1 MSGRLRDSP
10 KHTAYAFGELR
21 GSKAREAELELAEME
36 HGDELIDD
44 LIETADLLKH
54 GFKAE
59 PELFLT
65 SEQRETILSGKAE
78 MVSEPVPTTPE
89 VSDGAADLA
98 DAVLRRGRYAKRRYL
113 KIGAAAAAVASALLA
128 GALIDFSQPPA
139 QVAGVQPPVEPVGAA
154 VDVLAPAVA
163 GAAAPKLQEDGVAAA
178 DAITAD
184 DVESA
189 VAVESEAI
197 TFFEEVALPSPPEFG
212 FTAPVT
218 LPLGGDSSVK
228 KLAPIPATG
237 RPARLEVMDGSSGG
251 GMVSPYASPLS
262 TFPLSADPSVYA
274 NIRQFITRYNHL
286 PPWELVSVADMVN
299 YFPYDNEAPTWDS
312 KHPISVTTEIGECP
326 WAPER
331 RLVRVALKA
340 RPAAS
345 SGSPR
350 NVVILVDTSKSML
363 VSRKLPMAGDAI
375 DALLDGLPAGSLVS
389 IVPFGEAYHYV
400 FRPAPATDKRR
411 IKAALTALASGV
423 GDADSRRTLKS
434 AVGLASRIFG
444 TRPLDAAVVIT
455 DSVGP
460 RLTPNVHGHEKMLD
474 FTQAIAPLRERTREG
489 MAVFGVGNEML
500 SFPQLMGEVV
510 RKYRFFYC
518 GSLAEAE
525 RAFGSLAQGQVGK
538 PVARAVRAE
547 VEFNPETV
555 RAYRLV
561 GTAGSRPGDKF
572 DLDKEFELQPGQ
584 EVTAFYEII
593 QASPSKLMASGSG
606 KKGKRSLR
614 YTDYAAPSRDTK
626 EQRWDELM
634 AMTISYGRLGKQRPG
649 RVEALVHDEAL
660 PVGHTSE
667 SFRFGAAVAGF
678 GMLVGGYD
686 HRGDLN
692 LNLVLE
698 LANSA
703 VGEDPL
709 GLRGEFIS
717 LVGVAGTLGR

>member
-1 MSGRLRDSP
+1 MPGRLRDNP

-21 GSKAREAELELAEME
+21 GSKAREAELELAQME
-36 HGDELIDD
+36 GGDELIDD

-54 GFKAE
+54 GFKEE
-59 PELFLT
+59 PDLFLT
-65 SEQRETILSGKAE
+65 SEQRKRILSGKAKAT
-78 MVSEPVPTTPE
+78 STPAPE
-89 VSDGAADLA
+89 ISKMPEGAADLA
-98 DAVLRRGRYAKRRYL
+98 DAVLRRGRYSKLRRL
-113 KIGAAAAAVASALLA
+113 KIASAAAAVVSASAITGYVINA
-128 GALIDFSQPPA
+128 SQKPTQIAEARLP
-139 QVAGVQPPVEPVGAA
+139 VQPEQPAAELIQKVASTVVAPGEQGGEIAEAAIPSPVISP
-154 VDVLAPAVA
+154 
-163 GAAAPKLQEDGVAAA
+163 ED
-178 DAITAD
+178 
-184 DVESA
+184 
-189 VAVESEAI
+189 EAI
-197 TFFEEVALPSPPEFG
+197 TFFEEVALPDPPVFG
-212 FTAPVT
+212 FSAPVT

-228 KLAPIPATG
+228 KLAPIPSTG
-237 RPARLEVMDGSSGG
+237 RPARLEGLEEASGG
-251 GMVSPYASPLS
+251 GLVSPYASPLS

-299 YFPYDNEAPTWDS
+299 YFPYDYKAPTWDS
-312 KHPISVTTEIGECP
+312 KHPVSVTTEIGVCP

-350 NVVILVDTSKSML
+350 NVVILVDTSKPML
-363 VSRKLPMAGDAI
+363 ASRKLPMAEDAI

-389 IVPFGEAYHYV
+389 IVPFGEAFHYV

-444 TRPLDAAVVIT
+444 TRPLDTAVVIT

-460 RLTPNVHGHEKMLD
+460 RLTPNVNGQEKMLD
-474 FTQAIAPLRERTREG
+474 FTRAIAPLRERTREG
-489 MAVFGVGNEML
+489 VAVFGVGNEML

-510 RKYRFFYC
+510 REYRFFHC
-518 GSLAEAE
+518 GSLAEAQ
-525 RAFGSLAQGQVGK
+525 RAFGSLAMGQVGK

-561 GTAGSRPGDKF
+561 GTSGSRPGDKF

-593 QASPSKLMASGSG
+593 QASPKPIMASNGR
-606 KKGKRSLR
+606 KRNLR
-614 YTDYAAPSRDTK
+614 YNELAAPSRDTP
-626 EQRWDELM
+626 ERWDELM

-649 RVEALVHDEAL
+649 RVEAVVHDEAV
-660 PVGHTSE
+660 PVAYTSE

-692 LNLVLE
+692 LSLVLE

-709 GLRGEFIS
+709 GLRGEFIA
-717 LVGVAGTLGR
+717 LVDIAGTLGR

>member
-1 MSGRLRDSP
+1 MPGRLRDKP

-36 HGDELIDD
+36 GGDALIDD

-54 GFKAE
+54 GFKEE

-65 SEQRETILSGKAE
+65 SEQRERILSGKGRIAATPAPIVE
-78 MVSEPVPTTPE
+78 EVPE
-89 VSDGAADLA
+89 GAADLA
-98 DAVLRRGRYAKRRYL
+98 DAVLRRGRYARFRSL
-113 KIGAAAAAVASALLA
+113 KIAAAAAV
-128 GALIDFSQPPA
+128 
-139 QVAGVQPPVEPVGAA
+139 VV
-154 VDVLAPAVA
+154 
-163 GAAAPKLQEDGVAAA
+163 
-178 DAITAD
+178 
-184 DVESA
+184 SA
-189 VAVESEAI
+189 VAVGSVAVVSDRAPEVVAVKVPVPLIAAKVEVSRPVVVDVVAASDEEVSVPEILDATSVVASKSEA
-197 TFFEEVALPSPPEFG
+197 TSFFEEAVSPEPPEFG
-212 FTAPVT
+212 FSAPVT
-218 LPLGGDSSVK
+218 LPLGGDSSVR
-228 KLAPIPATG
+228 KLAPIPSTG
-237 RPARLEVMDGSSGG
+237 RSARLASVDEASGG
-251 GMVSPYASPLS
+251 GLVSPYASPLS
-262 TFPLSADPSVYA
+262 TFPLSSDPSVYA
-274 NIRQFITRYNHL
+274 NIRQFITRYNYL

-299 YFPYDNEAPTWDS
+299 YFPYNYEAPTWDS

-331 RLVRVALKA
+331 RLVRVAIKA
-340 RPAAS
+340 RPAS
-345 SGSPR
+345 GSGSPR
-350 NVVILVDTSKSML
+350 NVVILVDTSKPML
-363 VSRKLPMAGDAI
+363 ASRKLPMAEDAI
-375 DALLDGLPAGSLVS
+375 DALLDALPSGSLVS

-423 GDADSRRTLKS
+423 GDADARRTLKS

-460 RLTPNVHGHEKMLD
+460 RLTPNVYGKEKMLD
-474 FTQAIAPLRERTREG
+474 FTRAIAPLRERTREG
-489 MAVFGVGNEML
+489 VAVFGVGNEML

-510 RKYRFFYC
+510 RKYRFFHC
-518 GSLAEAE
+518 GSLAEAQ
-525 RAFGSLAQGQVGK
+525 RAFGALAQGQVGK
-538 PVARAVRAE
+538 PVARGVRAE

-561 GTAGSRPGDKF
+561 GTLGSRPGDKF

-593 QASPSKLMASGSG
+593 QASPSTIMVSNQ
-606 KKGKRSLR
+606 GKRNLR
-614 YTDYAAPSRDTK
+614 YTEFAAPSRETTA
-626 EQRWDELM
+626 QRWDELM
-634 AMTISYGRLGKQRPG
+634 ALTASYGRLGKQRPG
-649 RVEALVHDEAL
+649 RVEALVYDEAL

-678 GMLVGGYD
+678 GMLIGGYD

-703 VGEDPL
+703 VSDDPL
-709 GLRGEFIS
+709 GLRREFIE
-717 LVGVAGTLGR
+717 LVDVAGRLGR